1 MPDECFDSPANDPS
15 STASTFSSR
24 AISGVVL
31 VLPFIVQGP
40 DSGVY
45 GRTRHP
51 PTCSEGFIRARGT
64 TGCLAILLRMRYLV
78 PSGFLVGNTERTNER
93 TNDRPCSDSGSAG
106 RFNFRNSQA
115 LTGMFSATLPAP

>member
-1 MPDECFDSPANDPS
+1 MFLFARERSLQHRIHIQLARNFWCGFGA
-15 STASTFSSR
+15 A
-24 AISGVVL
+24 
-31 VLPFIVQGP
+31 FIVQGP

-78 PSGFLVGNTERTNER
+78 PSGFLGETPNERTNER
-93 TNDRPCSDSGSAG
+93 TNGPARTQVQRAGS
-106 RFNFRNSQA
+106 NFRNSQA
-115 LTGMFSATLPAP
+115 LTGMFSATLPAPHL